1 MLRLFFVMY
10 TLAFTVLAGSAIVA
24 ALTMNLFDL
33 RSILIAAALGAIAA
47 LPVAWIVAKKV
58 SDA

>member
-1 MLRLFFVMY
+1 MY

>member
-47 LPVAWIVAKKV
+47 LPVAWVIARKV
-58 SDA
+58 SEA